1 MNTARITSELRQGN
15 LVITPTDTVYG
26 ILADATIP
34 NIAAKVSAAKHRD
47 RAKPLLLLMSN
58 LDMARA
64 YTKDLNSLEE
74 DLIQNFLPGPLTILL
89 PRNDQI
95 SDQITAGS
103 PLVGVRIPDHAE
115 LLGIIRE
122 VGHPLVSTSANLA
135 GEPPITNPSQISPAL
150 LEHIAYVEDAGTI
163 SSTPS
168 TLVKAEGD
176 KLKILRSGSLAAQLL
191 DRYPATN

>member
-1 MNTARITSELRQGN
+1 MNTARIISELRQGN

-34 NIAAKVSAAKHRD
+34 DIAAKVSAAKHRD
-47 RAKPLLLLMSN
+47 RAKPLLLLMN
-58 LDMARA
+58 DLDMVHA
-64 YTKDLNSLEE
+64 YTSKLNPLEE
-74 DLIQNFLPGPLTILL
+74 GLVQNFLPGPLTILL

-103 PLVGVRIPDHAE
+103 PLVGVRIPDHTE

-150 LEHIAYVEDAGTI
+150 LEHIAYAEDAGTI
-163 SSTPS
+163 SGTPS
-168 TLVKAEGD
+168 TLVKVEGN
-176 KLKILRSGSLAAQLL
+176 KLKILRPGALAAQLL
-191 DRYPATN
+191 DHYHATN

>member
-1 MNTARITSELRQGN
+1 MNTARIVSELRQGN

-26 ILADATIP
+26 ILADALVP
-34 NIAAKVSAAKHRD
+34 DIAAKVSAAKR
-47 RAKPLLLLMSN
+47 RAQAKPLLLLMSDLN
-58 LDMARA
+58 MART
-64 YTKDLNSLEE
+64 YTKDLNPLEE
-74 DLIQNFLPGPLTILL
+74 DLVQNFLPGPLTILL

-103 PLVGVRIPDHAE
+103 PLVGVRIPDHAK
-115 LLGIIRE
+115 LLEIIRE

-135 GEPPITNPSQISPAL
+135 GEPPITNPSQILPAL
-150 LEHIAYVEDAGTI
+150 LEYIAYVEDAGTI
-163 SSTPS
+163 SGTPS

>member
-47 RAKPLLLLMSN
+47 RAKPLLLLMN
-58 LDMARA
+58 DLDMVHA
-64 YTKDLNSLEE
+64 YTSKLNPLEE
-74 DLIQNFLPGPLTILL
+74 GLVQNFLPGSLTILL

-95 SDQITAGS
+95 SDQITVGS

-115 LLGIIRE
+115 LLEIIRE
-122 VGHPLVSTSANLA
+122 VRHPLVSTSANLA

-163 SSTPS
+163 SDAPS

-176 KLKILRSGSLAAQLL
+176 KLKILRPGALAAKLL
-191 DRYPATN
+191 DLYPATN